1 MNLEGLY
8 EFAVILAKKILLL
21 VYEFLHQNFDYI
33 VIKMCDPKI
42 VPLKSGPIPLPS
54 SHAHAEQSSGKKS
67 KKFFYQ
73 EIIAVSE

>member
-42 VPLKSGPIPLPS
+42 VPLKAGRSSSPLATPLRNN
-54 SHAHAEQSSGKKS
+54 
-67 KKFFYQ
+67 
-73 EIIAVSE
+73 